1 MMDKIRYKS
10 LQKALLKQFD
20 GDFYKDWVLN
30 PAKEPVDVVR
40 SIVKITLE
48 AVGENATD
56 CKIDG
61 VMKYIEEN
69 L

>member
-1 MMDKIRYKS
+1 MDKVRYKG
-10 LQKALLKQFD
+10 LQKVLLEQLD
-20 GDFYKDWVLN
+20 GDFYKHVVLGLSD
-30 PAKEPVDVVR
+30 EPKDIVR

-56 CKIDG
+56 CKIEG

-69 L
+69 M

>member
-1 MMDKIRYKS
+1 MDKVRYKS
-10 LQKALLKQFD
+10 LQKTLLNLLD

-30 PAKEPVDVVR
+30 QDKEPVEVVR

-69 L
+69 M